1 MVRRLLAS
9 SLVLIA
15 FMLVALGVP
24 FWRTILQSERADLRT
39 DLERDAVVLATLVE
53 DSLSEIDELGVEQVR
68 SDVSTVANN
77 YSNRTGARVVIVDAK
92 GLTLADNEAPDERV
106 RSFATRPEIT
116 AALAGR
122 VGVDE
127 RFSKTLGRS
136 ALFVATPVSSGGRL
150 FGAVRL
156 SYTTAEMDH
165 RIRVMALRLA
175 LAGGLAVMAATALA
189 VAMARSLDRP
199 LVALRRTARSFG
211 QGNLSARAPT
221 GQGVPEF
228 RALGV
233 DFNAMAT
240 RISDLLTAQDA
251 FVSDASHQ
259 LRSPLTAARLRV
271 EALAYAPPERLA
283 DDVDSAVEELSRLS
297 RIIDGLLELAR
308 ADRSGPPSE
317 PVDLLLTIR
326 DRVEAWSALADERGV
341 SVEWVEGAGAGPGVL
356 ARVNPERLAQILD
369 NVIANAL
376 DASPTGGSVR
386 VSVATNPENV
396 QIFVDDNGPGMTEE
410 QRLRAFDRLWRADS
424 RRTELSG
431 SGLGL
436 PIARKLAKADAGD
449 LELLASMGGGTR
461 AKVTYPSLP
470 NAATTGRK

>member
-1 MVRRLLAS
+1 
-9 SLVLIA
+9 
-15 FMLVALGVP
+15 MLVALGVP

-53 DSLSEIDELGVEQVR
+53 DSLSEIDELGIEQVR
-68 SDVSTVANN
+68 AHVSAVADSYSD
-77 YSNRTGARVVIVDAK
+77 RTGARVVIVDAK
-92 GLTLADNEAPDERV
+92 GLTLADNEAPDETV
-106 RSFATRPEIT
+106 RSFATRPEIV

-127 RFSKTLGRS
+127 RFSNTLGRS
-136 ALFVATPVSSGGRL
+136 ALFVATPVSSAGRL

-156 SYTTAEMDH
+156 SYTTAEMDR
-165 RIRVMALRLA
+165 RIRLMGVRLA
-175 LAGGLAVMAATALA
+175 LAGALAVVAATALA

-211 QGNLSARAPT
+211 QGSLSARAPT
-221 GQGVPEF
+221 TQGAPEF

-233 DFNAMAT
+233 DFNTMAA
-240 RISDLLTAQDA
+240 RIEDLLTAQDA

-317 PVDLLLTIR
+317 PVDLMLTVR

-341 SVEWVEGAGAGPGVL
+341 HVRGDKRDGPATPVS
-356 ARVNPERLAQILD
+356 ARVNADRLAQILD

-376 DASPTGGSVR
+376 DASPNGGAVT
-386 VSVATNPENV
+386 VSVSVDADTV
-396 QIFVDDNGPGMTEE
+396 AICVDDDGPGMTDD
-410 QRLRAFDRLWRADS
+410 QRIRAFDRLWRADS

-436 PIARKLAKADAGD
+436 PIARKLAKADGGN
-449 LELLASMGGGTR
+449 LELLASPGRGTR
-461 AKVTYPSLP
+461 AKLTYSALP
-470 NAATTGRK
+470 NAAAVGRR